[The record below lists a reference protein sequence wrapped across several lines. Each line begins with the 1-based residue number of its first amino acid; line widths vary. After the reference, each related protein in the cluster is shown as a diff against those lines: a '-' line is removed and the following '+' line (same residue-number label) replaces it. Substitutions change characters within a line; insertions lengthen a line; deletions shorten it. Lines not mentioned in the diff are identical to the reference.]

1 MLCSN
6 KQMVLAIN
14 WKRFFEKDPF
24 VVFFMEMELLFFDLP
39 MQRKIDGLLILSL
52 TPDPAFVTRFFVK
65 SLPVVLDAYRYLLNR
80 TEILHWLPAFS
91 PAGYATYFDG
101 LAHALALLS
110 GLDDDNQRQQAECYV
125 QSLAT

>member
-1 MLCSN
+1 MLFSN

-14 WKRFFEKDPF
+14 WKRFFEKDPI

-65 SLPVVLDAYRYLLNR
+65 SLPVVLVDEY
-80 TEILHWLPAFS
+80 
-91 PAGYATYFDG
+91 
-101 LAHALALLS
+101 
-110 GLDDDNQRQQAECYV
+110 NQVPTSWGDCGRW
-125 QSLAT
+125 